1 MTALT
6 ALTAPKAILFDWDNT
21 LVDNWASI
29 TAALNATLK
38 AFNGQQ
44 LTEDQVRGMVRHS
57 MRDSFPKMFGNDW
70 HEARTIFYDSFR
82 SNHLET
88 LKPLN
93 GAGDLLQDLKA
104 LDLYIGIVSNKG
116 GEFLRKEIDHL
127 DWKAFFHSA
136 IGAGDAEEDKP
147 AIAPVDLALEASGI
161 DRSDAVWFIGDAA
174 VDMECA
180 IAAGCTP
187 VLRASGDEPEEAFKD
202 YPPKAV
208 ANSSAD
214 IFRLVANALQTI

>member
-1 MTALT
+1 MTDLT
-6 ALTAPKAILFDWDNT
+6 TPTAILFDWDNT
-21 LVDNWASI
+21 LVDNWPSI
-29 TAALNATLK
+29 TGALNATLS

-57 MRDSFPKMFGNDW
+57 MRDSFPKMFGGKWD
-70 HEARTIFYDSFR
+70 EARTIFYDSFR

-93 GAGDLLQDLKA
+93 GAGDMLRDLKG
-104 LDLYIGIVSNKG
+104 LGLYIGIVSNKG
-116 GEFLRKEIDHL
+116 GEFLRKEIDYL
-127 DWKAFFHSA
+127 NWAPYFRSA
-136 IGAGDAEEDKP
+136 VGAGDAPQDKP
-147 AIAPVDLALEASGI
+147 AIAPVDMALEASGI
-161 DRSDAVWFIGDAA
+161 ERSEAVWFIGDAA

-187 VLRASGDEPEEAFKD
+187 ILRASGDEPEAAFRD
-202 YPPKAV
+202 CPPKAV

-214 IFRLVANALQTI
+214 IFRLVAGAIQTI

>member
-1 MTALT
+1 MTG
-6 ALTAPKAILFDWDNT
+6 LTAPTAILFDWDNT

-29 TAALNATLK
+29 TGALNATLK
-38 AFNGQQ
+38 AFDGEQ

-57 MRDSFPKMFGNDW
+57 MRDSFPKMFGGEWN
-70 HEARTIFYDSFR
+70 EARTIFYDSFR
-82 SNHLET
+82 SNHLEA

-93 GAGDLLQDLKA
+93 GAGDLLQELKK
-104 LDLYIGIVSNKG
+104 LNLYIGIVSNKG

-127 DWKAFFHSA
+127 DWKTYFHSA
-136 IGAGDAEEDKP
+136 VGAGDAAQDKP
-147 AIAPVDLALEASGI
+147 AVAPVDLALQASGI
-161 DRSDAVWFIGDAA
+161 ERSAAVWFIGDAA

-187 VLRASGDEPEEAFKD
+187 ILRASGDEPEAAFKD

>member
-1 MTALT
+1 MTD
-6 ALTAPKAILFDWDNT
+6 LTAPTAILFDWDNT

-29 TAALNATLK
+29 AGALNATLK

-57 MRDSFPKMFGNDW
+57 MRDSFPKMFGGEWDK
-70 HEARTIFYDSFR
+70 ARTIFYDSFR

-93 GAGDLLQDLKA
+93 GAGDLLRDLKK
-104 LDLYIGIVSNKG
+104 LNLHVGIVSNKG

-127 DWKAFFHSA
+127 DWKPYFHTA
-136 IGAGDAEEDKP
+136 IGAGDAVEDKP
-147 AIAPVDLALEASGI
+147 AVAPVDLALQASGI
-161 DRSDAVWFIGDAA
+161 ERSEAVWFIGDAA

-187 VLRASGDEPEEAFKD
+187 ILRASGDEPETAFKD